1 MSDIKQDKDTERKW
15 RDRERERDEWE
26 DHGRVGDRERG
37 FKMPGDSVR

>member
-1 MSDIKQDKDTERKW
+1 MSDIKQDRDTW
-15 RDRERERDEWE
+15 RESGEKERDEWE